1 MLLDI
6 MLLVRRARRRA
17 EGGLKMKAR
26 LIAVNFP
33 SKNLKASSKFYEAL
47 TGLPA
52 ARALS
57 DTVESY
63 NIVAGNGVYIWLS
76 KPFNEQDTDATA
88 YFAVDDL
95 DEAISAVTGAGG
107 QKIWNE
113 ISVPIAQS
121 AKNAYGAALQA
132 MGVTEDLTDEWG
144 RVQLMKDPNGC
155 AIALVEVQ
163 PHSQI
168 FYGIGKYGD
177 GRLNALLHRDHQ
189 ISVDLGKK
197 LHH

>member
-1 MLLDI
+1 
-6 MLLVRRARRRA
+6 
-17 EGGLKMKAR
+17 MKAR

-33 SKNLKASSKFYEAL
+33 TQNLQASGEFFQAL
-47 TGLPA
+47 IGLEP

-57 DTVESY
+57 DSVESY
-63 NIVAGNGVYIWLS
+63 NIVAGNGVYVWLS
-76 KPFNEQDTDATA
+76 KPFDANDTDATA

-113 ISVPIAQS
+113 IPVPISQS
-121 AKNAYGAALQA
+121 TRDAYADTLK
-132 MGVTEDLTDEWG
+132 MIGVTDDLTDQWG

-155 AIALVEVQ
+155 AIALVEVE

-168 FYGIGKYGD
+168 FYGIGKYSD

-189 ISVDLGKK
+189 LSVELGNKVSA
-197 LHH
+197 

>member
-1 MLLDI
+1 M
-6 MLLVRRARRRA
+6 R
-17 EGGLKMKAR
+17 AR

-33 SKNLKASSKFYEAL
+33 SNNIKASSKLYEAL
-47 TGLPA
+47 TGLEA

-57 DTVESY
+57 DDVESY
-63 NIVAGNGVYIWLS
+63 NFVAGNGVYIWLS
-76 KPFNEQDTDATA
+76 KPFDEHDTDATA

-95 DEAISAVTGAGG
+95 DQAISAVTAAGG
-107 QKIWNE
+107 KKIFKE
-113 ISVPIAQS
+113 ISVPISQS
-121 AKNAYGAALQA
+121 AKSAYAAALKGL
-132 MGVTEDLTDEWG
+132 GVTDKLTDQWG

-177 GRLNALLHRDHQ
+177 GRLNAFLQRDHQ
-189 ISVDLGKK
+189 LSVELGRQIRA
-197 LHH
+197 